1 MPRSLNVAT
10 PEDAT
15 AVLVPTK
22 APPVLIVA
30 VTVSDEVDTMLLSSS
45 VIVICGWVV
54 NTTPAAVPTDARN
67 RVNFVAAPAIELST
81 VNLNTSFTATGD
93 ADRSKDMVKPEL
105 LTSVKVTPVV
115 AGIEKNGDPDETITA
130 IELTELT
137 KLSGV
142 EDVLPNP
149 LKERVLSWH
158 PLELLS
164 TWLTTSDFS
173 TYEPAPAELANSA

>member
-10 PEDAT
+10 PDDAT

-30 VTVSDEVDTMLLSSS
+30 VTVSEEDETVLLSAS
-45 VIVICGWVV
+45 VIVIRGWVV
-54 NTTPAAVPTDARN
+54 NATPAAVPTDARDKT
-67 RVNFVAAPAIELST
+67 NFVAAPAIELST
-81 VNLNTSFTATGD
+81 VNLKTSSTATGE
-93 ADRSKDMVKPEL
+93 AAGSKDMVKPEL
-105 LTSVKVTPVV
+105 LTLVKVTPVV
-115 AGIEKNGDPDETITA
+115 AGIEKVGDPDETATA

-142 EDVLPNP
+142 EDVLPYP

-158 PLELLS
+158 PVELLS

-173 TYEPAPAELANSA
+173 TYEPAPAELTNSA